1 MIFTSLILK
10 EPEKIALNVEN
21 VTFQKCGKGVRNV
34 EKVSGTFLF
43 LYLHARIKLWA
54 DRREQ
59 ISVDTYIMF

>member
-1 MIFTSLILK
+1 KQCLQL
-10 EPEKIALNVEN
+10 L
-21 VTFQKCGKGVRNV
+21 

>member
-1 MIFTSLILK
+1 MPKGLEVQVLSWAPIGNSL
-10 EPEKIALNVEN
+10 E
-21 VTFQKCGKGVRNV
+21 V

-43 LYLHARIKLWA
+43 LYLHARIKIWA